1 MSSALYSGA
10 RSAMRLARACLQEA
24 DAYGPEWRDK
34 MISEA
39 QRHRERAAFYL
50 NLRNRKPINEG
61 NVDEYAI

>member
-1 MSSALYSGA
+1 
-10 RSAMRLARACLQEA
+10 MRLARACLQEA